1 MPRWWFA
8 RTAGAIVAMTVLFVP
23 SSGVAQEAETRA
35 SVPGNGF
42 GFHAVLGYSSMSGD
56 YGDLMTDGIPAE
68 GGAWYQT
75 GALRLGANIHVA
87 SYDVVPPFQSQS
99 ISQVGL
105 AASAMWRFRRS
116 HSLQPVVGITAGAIR
131 FRPEGALFD
140 PDPPPPDVPPG
151 ENPAPERTG
160 LMGGVFGGLEYWIT
174 RHFAIQGSVAY
185 RFFSTDPL
193 DVPLIG
199 ISGLE
204 SGDLFDVSLGVEWA
218 I

>member
-1 MPRWWFA
+1 
-8 RTAGAIVAMTVLFVP
+8 VALVAVVALAAPTGGM
-23 SSGVAQEAETRA
+23 AQEGGAGA

-42 GFHAVLGYSSMSGD
+42 GFHAALGYSSMSGD
-56 YGDLMTDGIPAE
+56 YGELMTDGIPAD

-87 SYDVVPPFQSQS
+87 SYEVVKPFDSQS
-99 ISQVGL
+99 ISQVAL
-105 AASAMWRFRRS
+105 AASATWRFRS
-116 HSLQPVVGITAGAIR
+116 HHALQPFVGVTGGAIR

-160 LMGGVFGGLEYWIT
+160 FMGGAIGGLEYWIT
-174 RHFAIQGSVAY
+174 GHFAVTGSVAY

-193 DVPLIG
+193 DVPLLG
-199 ISGLE
+199 VAGLE
-204 SGDLFDVSLGVEWA
+204 TGTLFDVSLGVEWA